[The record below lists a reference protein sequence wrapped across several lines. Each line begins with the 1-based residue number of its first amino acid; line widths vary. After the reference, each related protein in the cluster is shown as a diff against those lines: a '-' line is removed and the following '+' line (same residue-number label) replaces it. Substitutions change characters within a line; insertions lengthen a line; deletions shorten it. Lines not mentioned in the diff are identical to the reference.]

1 MAGYTISPELQE
13 LLKDYDTDIR
23 GMIYSM
29 SNNLNEQST
38 KGELLFLLN
47 LIAKEIT
54 KSNERIKI
62 IEKEIESFKGSI
74 AYKIYMKI
82 KMLFKGD

>member
-38 KGELLFLLN
+38 REELLFLLN

-62 IEKEIESFKGSI
+62 LEKEIESFKGSI

-82 KMLFKGD
+82 KMLFKRD